1 MCTDFVS
8 LHVLLDEEV
17 GVADNSRSNDEESGL
32 DALRVQ
38 EVKELSMSHIS
49 GRVSRLAR

>member
-8 LHVLLDEEV
+8 LHVLLNEEV
-17 GVADNSRSNDEESGL
+17 GVANNSRSDNEESGL

-38 EVKELSMSHIS
+38 EVKKLSISHVS
-49 GRVSRLAR
+49 ERVSRLAR